1 MSLTNMLSTYSS
13 QEIQSFMVHNLAE
26 LLGKTSQEI
35 DVDEHLE
42 NYGLDSAQAM
52 VIISKLE
59 DLLGFKPSPVLLW
72 HYPTIATL
80 AQRFI
85 RRKSCRFSSR

>member
-1 MSLTNMLSTYSS
+1 MSLTNTLTTYSS
-13 QEIQSFMVHNLAE
+13 EEIQSFMVHNLAD

-59 DLLGFKPSPVLLW
+59 ELEL
-72 HYPTIATL
+72 
-80 AQRFI
+80 
-85 RRKSCRFSSR
+85 